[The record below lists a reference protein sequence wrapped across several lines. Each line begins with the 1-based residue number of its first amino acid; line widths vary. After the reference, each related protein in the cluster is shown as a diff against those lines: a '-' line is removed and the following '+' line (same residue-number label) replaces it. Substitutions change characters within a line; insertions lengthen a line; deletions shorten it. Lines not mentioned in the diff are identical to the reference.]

1 MGKIVKHVFKET
13 RSVTLVV
20 PALLVLIILTIPV
33 VIATAGVLVP
43 QKLGIAKVELG
54 KELKV
59 DEKNFPF
66 TFLDGML
73 LADGKRT
80 VTFNGQKYTVEVKTS
95 PDQIRLNG
103 ITEVYTYV
111 FDSTVTFYD
120 PTVRAL
126 KAIDKSNEIKLSDR
140 FYLAVSSDDFGNVAD
155 VAFVPPTLEKLDI
168 LDSQNPITN
177 ISGRK
182 FLLSSKSPYRIIS
195 KTILPE
201 KSAIILESG
210 VTIIHA
216 LNAELNI
223 KGALITTGPVNFLGS
238 GKLTVSD
245 NGSAYVSAIGPEI
258 DITSDRG
265 ALIFVDG
272 SNLRNIDA
280 NLTNFVV
287 IRKSSLN
294 RVSISGVYAVY
305 IIDSSIEELEI
316 QNCGNVVIN
325 NTAVNNVKVGLVS
338 NVLSYDSRFEKFSV
352 SDLSTV
358 AFVSSKITNLQASKG
373 SVLKLKNSSLSN
385 AKLENYSIAYLFKTA
400 IEQLNIGN
408 AKYYLLESKIKKITK
423 IQEQ

>member
-1 MGKIVKHVFKET
+1 MERVARYIHKEKHFEL
-13 RSVTLVV
+13 SVIL
-20 PALLVLIILTIPV
+20 PLIILIIPA

-43 QKLGIAKVELG
+43 QKLGINKIELG

-59 DEKNFPF
+59 DGKNFPF

-80 VTFNGQKYTVEVKTS
+80 ITINDQKYTVEVKTA
-95 PDQIRLNG
+95 PDKIRLNG

-126 KAIDKSNEIKLSDR
+126 KAIDKSNEIKLSDK
-140 FYLAVSSDDFGNVAD
+140 FYLAVASDDFDNVTD

-182 FLLSSKSPYRIIS
+182 FLLSSKSPYKIIS

-201 KSAIILESG
+201 KSALMLEGG
-210 VTIIHA
+210 VTIITA

-223 KGALITTGPVNFLGS
+223 KGALVTTGLVSFLGS

-245 NGSAYVSAIGPEI
+245 NGSAYVSAIGPGI

-287 IRKSSLN
+287 IRKSSLSK
-294 RVSISGVYAVY
+294 VSINGVYTVY

-325 NTAVNNVKVGLVS
+325 NAAVNNVKVGLVS
-338 NVLSYDSRFEKFSV
+338 KVISYNSRFDKFSV
-352 SDLSTV
+352 SDLSSV
-358 AFVSSKITNLQASKG
+358 ALVSSKITDLQLSKG
-373 SVLKLKNSSLSN
+373 SVLKIKNSSLIN
-385 AKLENYSIAYLFKTA
+385 AKVENYSIAYLFKTNVN
-400 IEQLNIGN
+400 QLSVGN
-408 AKYYLLESKIKKITK
+408 AKYYLLESKTNKITK

>member
-1 MGKIVKHVFKET
+1 MGKIVKHIFKET

>member
-1 MGKIVKHVFKET
+1 MRKVVKRLFKEA
-13 RSVTLVV
+13 RFVQLV
-20 PALLVLIILTIPV
+20 ALLILIIPV
-33 VIATAGVLVP
+33 VIVTAGVLVP

-59 DEKNFPF
+59 DGKNFPF

-73 LADGKRT
+73 LVDGKRT
-80 VTFNGQKYTVEVKTS
+80 ITMNGQKYIVEVKTS

-111 FDSTVTFYD
+111 FESTVTFYD

-126 KAIDKSNEIKLSDR
+126 KAINKSNEIKLSDK
-140 FYLAVSSDDFGNVAD
+140 FYLAVASDDFGNISD
-155 VAFVPPTLEKLDI
+155 VAFVPPTLENLDI

-195 KTILPE
+195 KTLLPE
-201 KSAIILESG
+201 KSALMLESG
-210 VTIIHA
+210 VTVITA

-223 KGALITTGPVNFLGS
+223 KGAFVTTGLVSFLGS

-245 NGSAYVSAIGPEI
+245 SGSAYVSAIGPEI
-258 DITSDRG
+258 DISSDRG
-265 ALIFVDG
+265 SLIFVDG

-294 RVSISGVYAVY
+294 RVSINGVHTVY

-316 QNCGNVVIN
+316 QNCGNVFIN
-325 NTAVNNVKVGLVS
+325 NTVVNDVKVGLVS
-338 NVLSYDSRFEKFSV
+338 KVISYDSRFDKLSI
-352 SDLSTV
+352 SDLSSV
-358 AFVSSKITNLQASKG
+358 ALVSSKITNLQLSKG
-373 SVLKLKNSSLSN
+373 SVLKVKNSTLMN
-385 AKLENYSIAYLFKTA
+385 AKVEDYSIAYIFKTNVN
-400 IEQLNIGN
+400 QLSVGN
-408 AKYYLLESKIKKITK
+408 AKYYQLESNIKKLTK
-423 IQEQ
+423 LQEE